1 MCQFLQKGWDYHT
14 QFCGKNETKSAD
26 FCQRN
31 HISQSIFPLK
41 EQDNLLYGNSSP
53 WNDTMY
59 SNVGHMWTLAP
70 SRNLHLYMEERDRQT
85 DRKRDN
91 RARCY
96 LSVKGPSHGLFIIPS
111 NTKYTHKL
119 YTQEM
124 RHTIL
129 GGKKEYFAK
138 CLTLTQAEMI

>member
-41 EQDNLLYGNSSP
+41 EQDDLLYGNSSP
-53 WNDTMY
+53 WNETMY
-59 SNVGHMWTLAP
+59 SNVGHVWTLAP

-85 DRKRDN
+85 ERETTEQD
-91 RARCY
+91 AIY
-96 LSVKGPSHGLFIIPS
+96 QLKGQVMVCSSFCPTQ
-111 NTKYTHKL
+111 NTHINCTLKKWDTPFW
-119 YTQEM
+119 E
-124 RHTIL
+124 
-129 GGKKEYFAK
+129 GKKKYFAK
-138 CLTLTQAEMI
+138 CLTLTQAGMI